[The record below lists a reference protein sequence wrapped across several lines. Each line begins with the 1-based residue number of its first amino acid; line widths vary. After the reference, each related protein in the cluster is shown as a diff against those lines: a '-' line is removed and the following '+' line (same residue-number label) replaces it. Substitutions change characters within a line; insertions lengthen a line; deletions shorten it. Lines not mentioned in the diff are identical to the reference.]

1 LYRLDR
7 FYLDDS
13 DSNSVKCL
21 VSGATGFIGRRL
33 CRQLLARG
41 DQLVALSK
49 SGSALADGT
58 PTLALDLA
66 VADPDSQTL
75 QGVDVVFHLAGIAHQ
90 HAPAAAYHAL
100 NYQATLRLAR
110 LAAAAGV
117 SRFVFLS
124 SVKAMGPAVGP
135 VVRSESDCTEPQ
147 DAYGMSK
154 RRAEI
159 SLGEEFAEG
168 RMSVVILRPAL
179 VYGGKAKG
187 NLPLLARA
195 VRMGLPRPP
204 VGGGRSMVD
213 LQDLVELLC
222 LVSTLPIEGVHSWIV
237 CDGQTYTTREIC
249 DELRRAGGKGVGLA
263 WLPPWGWR
271 LAAALLDTVSAR
283 SGEPT
288 YSKLFACELYSNAA
302 VLAATDWRP
311 RRTLADGIAELAAA
325 GGGV

>member
-1 LYRLDR
+1 M
-7 FYLDDS
+7 
-13 DSNSVKCL
+13 KCL

-41 DQLVALSK
+41 DQLIALSK

-66 VADPDSQTL
+66 VADPDSQVL

-90 HAPAAAYHAL
+90 HAPAAAYNEL

-124 SVKAMGPAVGP
+124 SVKAMGPAAGA
-135 VVRSESDCTEPQ
+135 VVRGEPDCIEPQ
-147 DAYGMSK
+147 DAYGLSK

-159 SLGEEFAEG
+159 ALGEEFAG
-168 RMSVVILRPAL
+168 SRMSVFILRPAL
-179 VYGGKAKG
+179 VYGGEAKG

-195 VRMGLPRPP
+195 VRLGLPRPP
-204 VGGGRSMVD
+204 AGGGRSMVD

-222 LVSTLPIEGVHSWIV
+222 QVSTLSIEGVHSWIV
-237 CDGQTYTTREIC
+237 CDGQAYTTRQMC
-249 DELRRAGGKGVGLA
+249 DELRRAGGKGVGLS
-263 WLPPWGWR
+263 WLPRWGWR
-271 LAAALLDTVSAR
+271 LAAALLDAVSAR
-283 SGEPT
+283 SGEST
-288 YSKLFACELYSNAA
+288 YSKLFGYELYSNAA
-302 VLAATDWRP
+302 VLAATGWRP
-311 RRTLADGIAELAAA
+311 RRTLADSIPELAAA
-325 GGGV
+325 GAGAPQ